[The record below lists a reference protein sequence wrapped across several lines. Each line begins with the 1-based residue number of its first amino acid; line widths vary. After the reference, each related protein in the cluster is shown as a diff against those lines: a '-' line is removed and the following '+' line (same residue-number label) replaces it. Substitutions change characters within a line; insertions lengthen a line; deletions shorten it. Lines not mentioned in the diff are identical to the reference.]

1 MKFVNN
7 LCMVLDGPTV
17 DLGLGISITT
27 KTAGEIMDI
36 DTECCDTIDTVA
48 ISPTTSKSCSTSS
61 KTTF

>member
-1 MKFVNN
+1 
-7 LCMVLDGPTV
+7 MVLDGPTV